1 MAQVWFWLVIMVAAF
16 VALIAAITYVQ
27 SGGAAEFAREM
38 AGPPSEKSKG
48 DAAEDAPAEAA
59 DAA

>member
-16 VALIAAITYVQ
+16 VGLIAVITYVQ

-38 AGPPSEKSKG
+38 AGPPSEKSKDG
-48 DAAEDAPAEAA
+48 EDAKEEAA

>member
-1 MAQVWFWLVIMVAAF
+1 MVAAF
-16 VALIAAITYVQ
+16 VGIIAAVTYVQ

-38 AGPPSEKSKG
+38 AGPPSDKP
-48 DAAEDAPAEAA
+48 EDAKEEAA